1 MPRLLSTRTHFPKT
15 TLAIGARTQKNCT
28 ERLSQQVDLHGLSA
42 GLAAHSRKKPTP
54 KKRPSAM
61 GMSDAE
67 CVARNINKTPL
78 NFGRGGWVTLQ
89 QKQAS

>member
-1 MPRLLSTRTHFPKT
+1 
-15 TLAIGARTQKNCT
+15 
-28 ERLSQQVDLHGLSA
+28 
-42 GLAAHSRKKPTP
+42 
-54 KKRPSAM
+54 M

-89 QKQAS
+89 QKRAS